1 VVDLRLDVTIVSESD
16 MRGTRHFMPDEETPG
31 EVFSMCRIVT
41 HYNFEGGDGPNAKK
55 VHLMQ

>member
-1 VVDLRLDVTIVSESD
+1 MRLDVTIVSESD